1 MAKITIDNTDY
12 YTEDFNE
19 EQTKIYN
26 EVAYTKEQADRYKY
40 LTAILDARIN
50 MLANM
55 IVSAADSEEE
65 EVSDAEE
72 A

>member
-19 EQTKIYN
+19 EQNKIYA
-26 EVAYTKEQADRYKY
+26 EVSYIKEQLDRYKY
-40 LTAILDARIN
+40 LVAILDARIN
-50 MLANM
+50 TLASM
-55 IVSAADSEEE
+55 IVAAADKEE

-72 A
+72 T